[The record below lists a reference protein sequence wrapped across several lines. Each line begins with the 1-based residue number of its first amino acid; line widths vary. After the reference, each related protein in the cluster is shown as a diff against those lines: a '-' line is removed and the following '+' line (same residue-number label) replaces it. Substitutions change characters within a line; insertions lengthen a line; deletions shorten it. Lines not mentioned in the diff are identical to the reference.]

1 MDMELLLFALILLV
15 VLAIAIYVVR
25 LLPLGQPW
33 KNIAV
38 AIVCLI
44 ALLVLVS
51 KLGYLPG

>member
-1 MDMELLLFALILLV
+1 MEILLFALILLV
-15 VLAIAIYVVR
+15 VLAIVIYVVK

-33 KNIAV
+33 TNIAI

-44 ALLVLVS
+44 ALLVLVN

>member
-1 MDMELLLFALILLV
+1 MELLIFALLLLV
-15 VLAIAIYVVR
+15 VLVIVIYVVK

-33 KNIAV
+33 TNIAI

-51 KLGYLPG
+51 KRGYLPG